1 MIRFLISTL
10 VALVLAGSATAI
22 PVRIKDLAD
31 FDGVRGND
39 LVGYGL
45 VVGLDGS
52 GDSFRNAPF
61 TEEMLA
67 SLLERLGVNVTD
79 EALRSKNVAAVI
91 VTATLPPFAR
101 SGSRI
106 DVNVSAIGDAK
117 SLLGGTLVMTPL
129 KAADGNIYAVAQ
141 GSIIAGGVSAAGE
154 GARVVDGV
162 PTTGKIPVG
171 GRVEREVEFD
181 FAGIDTIRIALR
193 NADFTTATRVEDAI
207 NRDFQRQLAV
217 TLDSGTV
224 LVNFRNLG
232 AVNPA
237 RVVGRIENLLIE
249 PEDRAKVV
257 IDHKSGT
264 IVVGERVRISR
275 VAVSQGGLTLRVSE
289 APVVSQP
296 NPFAAGETV
305 TVPRSRAEIEN
316 RPGIGFVELSS
327 EVSLGDLVDGLNALG
342 VRPRDMIEILKSIHT
357 AGALHADLI
366 IE

>member
-1 MIRFLISTL
+1 MIRILAIL
-10 VALVLAGSATAI
+10 CILLAGSAVAA
-22 PVRIKDLAD
+22 PVRVKDLAD

-52 GDSFRNAPF
+52 GDGFRNSPF

-91 VTATLPPFAR
+91 VTAVLPPFAR

-141 GSIIAGGVSAAGE
+141 GSIIAGGAQAAGDA
-154 GARVVDGV
+154 ARVVEGV
-162 PTTGKIPVG
+162 PTTGKIPSG
-171 GRVEREVEFD
+171 ARVEREVEFE
-181 FAGIDTIRIALR
+181 FSSVDTIRIALR

-207 NRDFQRQLAV
+207 NADFKRPLAV

-224 LVNFRNLG
+224 LVNFRSLG
-232 AVNPA
+232 SVNPA
-237 RVVGRIENLLIE
+237 RVIGRIENLQVV

-257 IDHKSGT
+257 VDHKSGT

-275 VAVSQGGLTLRVSE
+275 VAVSQGNLTLRVSE
-289 APVVSQP
+289 APAVVQP

-305 TVPRSRAEIEN
+305 TVPRTAAEIRQE
-316 RPGIGFVELSS
+316 PGIGFAEVAGESTLS
-327 EVSLGDLVDGLNALG
+327 DLIGGLNALG
-342 VRPRDMIEILKSIHT
+342 VRPREMIDILKTIHA